1 MRKEISITPEESR
14 NVECLFMKYNSY
26 MSMLEYF
33 AESAAMK
40 NSEIYDKKW
49 NEAAEIWIELD
60 NAKRAVEKKYKPSG
74 NWAGYEFDFDN
85 DKVIFYE
92 NT

>member
-1 MRKEISITPEESR
+1 MRKAISITPEESE
-14 NVECLFMKYNSY
+14 NVERLFLKYNSY

-33 AESAAMK
+33 AESTAMK
-40 NSEIYDKKW
+40 ESEIYDKKW
-49 NEAAEIWIELD
+49 NETTEIWIELD
-60 NAKRAVEKKYKPSG
+60 KAKRAIEKKYKPQG

-85 DKVIFYE
+85 NKVIFYE

>member
-14 NVECLFMKYNSY
+14 NVERLFMKYNSY

-40 NSEIYDKKW
+40 DSEIYDKKW

-60 NAKRAVEKKYKPSG
+60 NAKRAVEKKYKPNG